1 MKKSMYTRTALVSLL
16 TLCSFSSFAADFP
29 DESMKEIKK
38 QESTKTSGKVEV
50 MKTSNKKLKEKMD
63 RICNADPRKKAEE
76 LKKKEELRLAAEQK
90 KKEEIRLANEKK
102 AKLIEDSKA
111 KALNAKNSNIEKGKV
126 SKTKRSKTKNAKVEA
141 KDVKKDIKVVNKNTE
156 EKGKASP
163 VVSVGGVDI
172 IDTNQGQSNLRI
184 TFGGV
189 VDAQGYGKAGPS
201 GADYKRYNVMPN
213 RSTEYYNATPDITRG
228 ANPIFYEGIGNIS
241 DYSNDMGM
249 IADAILHLRAENK
262 NEDLGLLYGADVQFH
277 VPVTEGKGASQGVY
291 AAKGRSA
298 HVFVNS
304 KYGDVKL
311 GYQFGPEALMR
322 LDATRIATVDG
333 AADSDWFR
341 KVNLEGSAASF
352 PFYVT
357 PRLYTESFSSESEK
371 FSFRMA
377 GKYNKGVM
385 TTLPFRVAYY
395 SPNYMGAR
403 FGISYS
409 PRYDSGLFTV
419 KETVSEDKGGK
430 IEHKETIKHVGPDYE
445 HIVSAGAS
453 YEYDFDKHNIKV
465 KTSAVGEY
473 GFPKQ
478 PSKDKHL
485 YKEFVEYNDLMGVNF
500 GVSAD
505 YKINEDQGVKF
516 AASFAYL
523 GKSGQPKGIK
533 KLIGDTYTE
542 IDSKDATDGKRVEGL
557 KAQFGKDSIDTMYW
571 TVGAGYQH
579 ENIYTS
585 LTYFG
590 SRMNDKDMLH
600 DGALGVQYDLSPAC
614 SKSKFVPYAA
624 LHYFMT
630 NETGKLKDESDA
642 DVPSNQG
649 ILLLTGVKFS
659 F

>member
-228 ANPIFYEGIGNIS
+228 ANPIFYEGIGNIG

-614 SKSKFVPYAA
+614 SKSKFFPYAA